1 LFSAR
6 ESSSVVHLDDNVSSV
21 EVVIS
26 IVSIENRICKQT
38 RLALVHS
45 DTLFASSGSERG
57 YSVTY
62 PIIVTL
68 GPVTVLSRYRD
79 GIYCDFR
86 E

>member
-1 LFSAR
+1 MTT
-6 ESSSVVHLDDNVSSV
+6 VSSV

-38 RLALVHS
+38 RLALLYIERR
-45 DTLFASSGSERG
+45 DALFASSGSEGG

-68 GPVTVLSRYRD
+68 GPVTLLNRDRD